1 MEVEDLKYKKTEKSV
16 VGYPGFWA
24 PILGFLYFALAG
36 FTCYSTYVVYND
48 FVDTTSLKDAQKTL
62 EDTTVIYFSLM
73 IAMIINS
80 FICAYL
86 FFIKDVN
93 SYKILLFNCILG
105 LVSFIVFSPYII
117 ALEQGSDKS
126 VIYPLVSS
134 SLGLVLSLTIVVKM
148 LWPKNLD
155 YE

>member
-1 MEVEDLKYKKTEKSV
+1 MEIDDLKQEKSV
-16 VGYPGFWA
+16 RGYPGAWTMVF
-24 PILGFLYFALAG
+24 GFLYFALAA
-36 FTCYSTYVVYND
+36 FTSYSTYVVYHD
-48 FVDTTSLKDAQKTL
+48 FVDKSNPKHFQRTL

-73 IAMIINS
+73 ISIIINS
-80 FICAYL
+80 FICSYL

-117 ALEQGSDKS
+117 ALEQKSDNS
-126 VIYPLVSS
+126 IIYPLVSS

-148 LWPKNLD
+148 LWPKNME
-155 YE
+155 Y

>member
-48 FVDTTSLKDAQKTL
+48 FVDTTGTRASQKTL

>member
-16 VGYPGFWA
+16 PGYPGLWT

-48 FVDTTSLKDAQKTL
+48 FVDTTAPRATQKTL

>member
-48 FVDTTSLKDAQKTL
+48 FVGTTSSKAKQKTL

-105 LVSFIVFSPYII
+105 LVSFIVFSPYIL
-117 ALEQGSDKS
+117 ALKEDSDKS

>member
-48 FVDTTSLKDAQKTL
+48 FVDTTSSKAKQKTL